1 MAKEY
6 RHITEEQRTL
16 VENLWR
22 EFNAKLNENGM
33 DLFYD
38 YYYGRFY
45 VASSELEAGYIRRGT
60 EKGETTADLD
70 RDELEKVVAE
80 GELRGVPNNP
90 PWFSDGTSYTL
101 RVKG

>member
-6 RHITEEQRTL
+6 RHITEEQRKTA
-16 VENLWR
+16 ENLWCD
-22 EFNAKLNENGM
+22 FNAKLKENGM

-38 YYYGRFY
+38 YNMGCFY
-45 VASSELEAGYIRRGT
+45 VASSELEPGYMADSGKGKT
-60 EKGETTADLD
+60 EADLD
-70 RDELEKVVAE
+70 RDELENVVTE
-80 GELRGVPNNP
+80 GEFTDVPNNP

>member
-6 RHITEEQRTL
+6 KHITEEQRKL
-16 VENLWR
+16 AEKLWR
-22 EFNAKLNENGM
+22 DFNAKLKENGM

-38 YYYGRFY
+38 CEMGRFY
-45 VASSELEAGYIRRGT
+45 VASDELGPGYIKNGT
-60 EKGETTADLD
+60 ETGETAADLD

-80 GELRGVPNNP
+80 GEFTGVPNNP
-90 PWFSDGTSYTL
+90 PWFSDGTGYTL

>member
-6 RHITEEQRTL
+6 RHITEEQRKTA
-16 VENLWR
+16 ENLWCD
-22 EFNAKLNENGM
+22 FNAKLKENGM

-38 YYYGRFY
+38 YEMGRFY
-45 VASSELEAGYIRRGT
+45 VASSELEAGYIKYGTGRGQT
-60 EKGETTADLD
+60 EADLD

-80 GELRGVPNNP
+80 GEFADVPNNP